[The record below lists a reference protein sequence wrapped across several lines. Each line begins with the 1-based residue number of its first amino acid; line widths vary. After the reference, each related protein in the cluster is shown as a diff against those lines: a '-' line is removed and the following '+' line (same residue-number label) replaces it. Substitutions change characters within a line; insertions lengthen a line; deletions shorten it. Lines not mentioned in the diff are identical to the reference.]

1 MVYRGYKYHSE
12 TIVTKSKAVSG
23 NDLRHSETTFVAM
36 SQSPIELT
44 LDNEPRALQ
53 ISVIFLINK

>member
-1 MVYRGYKYHSE
+1 MVYSE
-12 TIVTKSKAVSG
+12 TIVTRSKAVSG

-36 SQSPIELT
+36 SQSPIELL
-44 LDNEPRALQ
+44 LDNETRALQ